1 MKTFGSHTTT
11 GKMPIQKQAIYIGT
25 LCLLFLFSGVVRIQA
40 QRGEGDRHPRE
51 EKVRNQNEKAA
62 RKENRQAMKLER
74 RDERRGPMRERP
86 YERPN
91 DRQMNNSYT
100 SRENVTINNHFD
112 NRSPRNWPARGTT
125 INVLPSGSVFRV
137 HAGERIAFNNGI
149 FYRPFGG
156 HFVVCAPPIGFR
168 INFLPVGFITFSMFN
183 TPYYYYAGA
192 YYQRYGANYV
202 VVQPPLGALV
212 QSIPDGGQQLVIDGN
227 TYYIVDGVQ
236 YQAIIYNGNIWYKV
250 IKIEGNE

>member
-1 MKTFGSHTTT
+1 MKTVSSNITI
-11 GKMPIQKQAIYIGT
+11 GKMPIKKQAIYSGI
-25 LCLLFLFSGVVRIQA
+25 LCFLFLFSGIMPIQA
-40 QRGEGDRHPRE
+40 QRGEGNRHPKE
-51 EKVRNQNEKAA
+51 EKVRNQHEKAM
-62 RKENRQAMKLER
+62 RKENKQEMKLER
-74 RDERRGPMRERP
+74 RDERRGPLRERP
-86 YERPN
+86 YNRPDN
-91 DRQMNNSYT
+91 RQINNSYT
-100 SRENVTINNHFD
+100 SRENVTVNNHFD

-137 HAGERIAFNNGI
+137 HAGVRIAFNNGI
-149 FYRPFGG
+149 FYRPYSG

-168 INFLPVGFITFSMFN
+168 IHFLPVGFITFSMFN

-192 YYQRYGANYV
+192 YYQRYGGEYV

-236 YQAIIYNGNIWYKV
+236 YQAVIYNGNIWYKV
-250 IKIEGNE
+250 IKIEGE

>member
-1 MKTFGSHTTT
+1 MKTVSSNTTI
-11 GKMPIQKQAIYIGT
+11 GKMSIQKQAVYIGI
-25 LCLLFLFSGVVRIQA
+25 LCLFFLFSGTMPIQA
-40 QRGEGDRHPRE
+40 QRGEGNRHPRE
-51 EKVRNQNEKAA
+51 EKARNQNEKAM
-62 RKENRQAMKLER
+62 RKENKQEMKLER
-74 RDERRGPMRERP
+74 RDERRGPLKERP
-86 YERPN
+86 YNRPDN
-91 DRQMNNSYT
+91 RQINNSYT
-100 SRENVTINNHFD
+100 SRENVTVNNHFD

-125 INVLPSGSVFRV
+125 INVLPSGSVFRI
-137 HAGERIAFNNGI
+137 HAGVRIAFNNGI
-149 FYRPFGG
+149 FYRPYSN

-192 YYQRYGANYV
+192 YYQRYGGEYV

-236 YQAIIYNGNIWYKV
+236 YQAVIYNGNIWYKV
-250 IKIEGNE
+250 IKINGE